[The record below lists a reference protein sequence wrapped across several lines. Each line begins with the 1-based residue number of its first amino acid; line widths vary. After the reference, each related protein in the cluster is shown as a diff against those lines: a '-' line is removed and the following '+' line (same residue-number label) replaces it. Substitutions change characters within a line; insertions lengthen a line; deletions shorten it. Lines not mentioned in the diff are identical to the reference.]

1 MAVSVDEK
9 PEDMQRFLERMP
21 VSFVTMR
28 DAKQKL
34 VAAVNVQTMPTSFLL
49 GRDGKV
55 RYTHSGFYGD
65 ETVKQ
70 YREEIEEL
78 LKEPAPHLGGT

>member
-1 MAVSVDEK
+1 
-9 PEDMQRFLERMP
+9 MQ
-21 VSFVTMR
+21 VSFDVVR

-34 VAAVNVQTMPTSFLL
+34 VTAVNVETMPTSFLI

-55 RYTHSGFYGD
+55 RYTHSGFRGD

-70 YREEIEEL
+70 YHDEIELL
-78 LKEPAPHLGGT
+78 LKEPAPHSS